1 MRRRGGADGQDLSM
15 RTAAGLVALEGAA
28 AVVAG
33 IGFAVAALVGHP
45 NDRGTAVLLGGLLT
59 LYGVG
64 ILLVA
69 RGVARGSRWARTP
82 AFLVQFFA
90 LIVAWNQIDDLPAE
104 DILVGLVS
112 IATVVALSVAIREQ
126 EAR

>member
-1 MRRRGGADGQDLSM
+1 MRA
-15 RTAAGLVALEGAA
+15 AAGLVALEGAA

-33 IGFAVAALVGHP
+33 IGFALAALVGDP

-69 RGVARGSRWARTP
+69 RGVGRGSRWARTP
-82 AFLVQFFA
+82 AFLIQFFA
-90 LIVAWNQIDDLPAE
+90 LIVAWNQIDDLPAAAVP
-104 DILVGLVS
+104 VGVVS
-112 IATVVALSVAIREQ
+112 IAAVIALVRTTRAD
-126 EAR
+126 AP